1 MLAYREAHL
10 IEGGFGRLKGRPLS
24 LTPRFLQRDDHVTGL
39 IRLLSIA
46 LRLLTLVQYVV
57 RQQLA
62 AQGST
67 LAGLSAGNPTRTTPR
82 PTTEALLAAFKH
94 LTLTSITTPD
104 SRLFHLS
111 PLSPLQCH
119 ILDLLRCPPDLYS
132 RLSSLSRQPP
142 LKMSEP

>member
-10 IEGGFGRLKGRPLS
+10 IEAGFGRLKGRPLS
-24 LTPRFLQRDDHVTGL
+24 LTPLFLQRDDHVTGV

-46 LRLLTLVQYVV
+46 VRLLTLVQYVV

-67 LAGLSAGNPTRTTPR
+67 LAGLSAGNPTRTTAR

-94 LTLTSITTPD
+94 LTLTIITTPD